1 MHEYRIAR
9 KVLMA
14 NGLRMGTGLTKVKLD
29 GWLEDF
35 IVQQRDDCVGCATI
49 KIGWSGESFC
59 LCRCLSLTKPFF
71 AWPCTLSDRPPTL
84 SWIITW
90 KGMECRYMMRIG

>member
-29 GWLEDF
+29 GWREDF
-35 IVQQRDDCVGCATI
+35 IVQQRDDCVSCATI

-59 LCRCLSLTKPFF
+59 LCRCLNLTKPFF
-71 AWPCTLSDRPPTL
+71 AWALHSFGPPFHAVVD
-84 SWIITW
+84 ITW